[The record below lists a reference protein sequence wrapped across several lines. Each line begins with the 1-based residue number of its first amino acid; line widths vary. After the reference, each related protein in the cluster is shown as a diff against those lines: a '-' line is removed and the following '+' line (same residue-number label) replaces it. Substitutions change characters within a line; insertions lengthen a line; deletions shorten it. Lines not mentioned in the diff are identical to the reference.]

1 MPRLWLAALH
11 TDHVH
16 GTAANVAD
24 VTEVV
29 LLLHGNENVV
39 CVDAG
44 HTDEK
49 KRPEHVGRQVIWQI
63 AACRSTYKRLSKRS
77 VLYKAKRQIA
87 KVKAQTCS
95 KVEYPVRVIKRQ

>member
-1 MPRLWLAALH
+1 MPRMLLATLH

-39 CVDAG
+39 CADAG
-44 HTDEK
+44 YTDVE
-49 KRPEHVGRQVIWQI
+49 KRP
-63 AACRSTYKRLSKRS
+63 
-77 VLYKAKRQIA
+77 
-87 KVKAQTCS
+87 
-95 KVEYPVRVIKRQ
+95 